1 MEDDETLST
10 QLNQAV
16 NGWSD
21 TFTTVGKLRKRKT
34 FPEKDFIEFISC
46 VPGMGVFNILNPGVE
61 VLQGAKAAKGS
72 SFGGGASGGLR
83 GLV

>member
-1 MEDDETLST
+1 MEEHVP
-10 QLNQAV
+10 Q
-16 NGWSD
+16 
-21 TFTTVGKLRKRKT
+21 
-34 FPEKDFIEFISC
+34 KDFIEFISC
-46 VPGMGVFNILNPGVE
+46 VLGMGVFNILNPGVK